1 MAYTV
6 SWEQLAFSD
15 YTWSSVLKLVPKV
28 VKCLFIPTKW
38 DFTLKKGEDSVR
50 IERYPPQYV
59 YSITPSIL
67 FAKDL
72 IKALIV
78 MVEFGGAKILKG
90 DNKDMTIFLKALD
103 EVQAIYNL
111 ASYEEQ
117 KAYFLS
123 LKN

>member
-28 VKCLFIPTKW
+28 VTCMFIPTKW
-38 DFTLKKGEDSVR
+38 DFILKEGDDKVR
-50 IERYPPQYV
+50 VERYPPKYV
-59 YSITPSIL
+59 YSMTTAVP

-90 DNKDMTIFLKALD
+90 DNKNMSMFLDALE
-103 EVQAIYNL
+103 EVNSIYNL
-111 ASYEEQ
+111 VSYEEQ
-117 KAYFLS
+117 KTYFMS
-123 LKN
+123 VKE